1 MSNPKHTPTSD
12 RSRRRFLR
20 ASSMVGLSG
29 LVGTSLS
36 ACGGSDPAAPDPLTA
51 SSSDVLDAVQRG
63 TLSAEAC
70 AQTLIARAK
79 QQADLN
85 SLIFLNETAA
95 LATARQIDLD
105 RQAGKPLKPLAG
117 LFIVVKDNINTADMP
132 TTSGTPSLQGA
143 RPSTTAP
150 SLKRLTDAGAIVLA
164 KANLHELAFGITS
177 TNLSFA
183 KPVKNPYDKTR
194 IPGGSSGGTAAAI
207 AAGIVPCGLGT
218 DTGGSTRVPAA
229 LCGVVGLRPSV
240 GNGGTQRRYTDTN
253 AVMPISHTR
262 DTVGPLGRTVAD
274 VALLDSFITQTARA
288 QPASLQ
294 GVRLG
299 VPAAFW
305 AGLDASVAPTAQAA
319 KAKLAAAGAVLV
331 DMDIPG
337 LFSTNDLISFQV
349 ALHEP
354 IADIPAYLAA
364 SGLTGQSIAS
374 IAAAIASPDVQGAF
388 GAIQADVFGAAYPDA
403 INIHRPALQ
412 KLYADAF
419 ATHKVEALLFPTT
432 LLAATPMDLVKGSGT
447 VSVNGG
453 PPVDTFSTYIR
464 NTDPGSNAGIPGL
477 SVPAGLNAAGLPV
490 GMELDGPLGSDQRL
504 LSLGLAL
511 EAVLGR
517 MPAPKL

>member
-1 MSNPKHTPTSD
+1 MSTPKHTPTSD
-12 RSRRRFLR
+12 PSRRRFLH
-20 ASSMVGLSG
+20 ASSLVGLGG
-29 LVGTSLS
+29 LMGTSLT
-36 ACGGSDPAAPDPLTA
+36 ACGGSDDPPDPLTA
-51 SSSDVLDAVQRG
+51 SSSEVLEAVQRG

-70 AQTLIARAK
+70 ANTLIARAK

-85 SLIFLNETAA
+85 SPIFLNDTAA
-95 LATARQIDLD
+95 LAAARQIDLD

-207 AAGIVPCGLGT
+207 AAGIVSCGLGT

-240 GNGGTQRRYTDTN
+240 GNGGAQRRYTDTN
-253 AVMPISHTR
+253 AVMPISRTR
-262 DTVGPLGRTVAD
+262 DTMGPLGRTVAD
-274 VALLDSFITQTARA
+274 VALLDSVITQTPQARM
-288 QPASLQ
+288 ASLQ
-294 GVRLG
+294 G
-299 VPAAFW
+299 AF
-305 AGLDASVAPTAQAA
+305 A
-319 KAKLAAAGAVLV
+319 
-331 DMDIPG
+331 
-337 LFSTNDLISFQV
+337 
-349 ALHEP
+349 
-354 IADIPAYLAA
+354 
-364 SGLTGQSIAS
+364 
-374 IAAAIASPDVQGAF
+374 
-388 GAIQADVFGAAYPDA
+388 AIQADVFGPAYPDA

-419 ATHKVEALLFPTT
+419 AQNKVEALLFPTT
-432 LLAATPMDLVKGSGT
+432 LLAATPMDLVKGSST

-453 PPVDTFSTYIR
+453 PPVDTFGTYIR
-464 NTDPGSNAGIPGL
+464 NTDPGSNAGLSGL

-490 GMELDGPLGSDQRL
+490 GMELDGPVGSDQRL

-511 EAVLGR
+511 EAALGR
-517 MPAPKL
+517 VPAPKL

>member
-1 MSNPKHTPTSD
+1 MGVPSAATPT
-12 RSRRRFLR
+12 
-20 ASSMVGLSG
+20 
-29 LVGTSLS
+29 
-36 ACGGSDPAAPDPLTA
+36 P
-51 SSSDVLDAVQRG
+51 
-63 TLSAEAC
+63 
-70 AQTLIARAK
+70 
-79 QQADLN
+79 
-85 SLIFLNETAA
+85 
-95 LATARQIDLD
+95 
-105 RQAGKPLKPLAG
+105 
-117 LFIVVKDNINTADMP
+117 
-132 TTSGTPSLQGA
+132 TPS
-143 RPSTTAP
+143 
-150 SLKRLTDAGAIVLA
+150 
-164 KANLHELAFGITS
+164 
-177 TNLSFA
+177 
-183 KPVKNPYDKTR
+183 
-194 IPGGSSGGTAAAI
+194 
-207 AAGIVPCGLGT
+207 C
-218 DTGGSTRVPAA
+218 
-229 LCGVVGLRPSV
+229 
-240 GNGGTQRRYTDTN
+240 
-253 AVMPISHTR
+253 PISHTR

-274 VALLDSFITQTARA
+274 VALLDSFITQTAMA

-299 VPAAFW
+299 VPAALW

-364 SGLTGQSIAS
+364 SGLSGLTIAS
-374 IAAAIASPDVQGAF
+374 IASAVVSPDVQGAF

-403 INIHRPALQ
+403 INIHRPILQ

-432 LLAATPMDLVKGSGT
+432 LLAATPMDLAKGSST

-453 PPVDTFSTYIR
+453 SPVDTFGTYIR

>member
-51 SSSDVLDAVQRG
+51 SSSEVLDAVQRG

-70 AQTLIARAK
+70 AKALIARAK

-85 SLIFLNETAA
+85 SLIFLNEAAA
-95 LATARQIDLD
+95 LAAARQIDQD
-105 RQAGKPLKPLAG
+105 RQAGKSLKPLAG

-132 TTSGTPSLQGA
+132 TTSGTPSLQNA
-143 RPSTTAP
+143 RPTTTAP

-164 KANLHELAFGITS
+164 KSNLHELAFGITS

-240 GNGGTQRRYTDTN
+240 GNGGAQRRYTDTN

-274 VALLDSFITQTARA
+274 VALLDSVITQTARA

-419 ATHKVEALLFPTT
+419 AKHKVEALLFPTT

-453 PPVDTFSTYIR
+453 PPVDTFGTYIR

-511 EAVLGR
+511 EAALGR
-517 MPAPKL
+517 VPAPML